1 MGMFKD
7 MKDMMGVVRSDELKE
22 LKKKAD
28 AQPKVSM
35 MDGVKMANQAMD
47 QAQEM
52 QTAMAS
58 QGLSANPM
66 ANMAAMSQGI
76 QGNATVKGTTDTG
89 QKLADAPIMDVELEV
104 QIPNEAPYTVTH
116 RQAIALA
123 AMGNWQAGKVWP
135 VRVDPSDRSKVI
147 IG

>member
-7 MKDMMGVVRSDELKE
+7 MKDMIGVVRSDELKE

-35 MDGVKMANQAMD
+35 MDGVRMANQAMD

-52 QTAMAS
+52 QGAFAS

-66 ANMAAMSQGI
+66 ANMAAMANGL

-89 QKLADAPIMDVELEV
+89 QKLGDAPIMDVELEV
-104 QIPNEAPYTVTH
+104 QLPGEAPYTVTH

-135 VRVDPSDRSKVI
+135 VRVDPNDR
-147 IG
+147 